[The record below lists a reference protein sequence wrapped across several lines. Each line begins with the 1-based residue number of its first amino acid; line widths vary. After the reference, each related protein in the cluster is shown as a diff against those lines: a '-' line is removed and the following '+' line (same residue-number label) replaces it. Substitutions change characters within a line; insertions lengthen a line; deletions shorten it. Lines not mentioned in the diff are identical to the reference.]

1 MESGQAVHEAGLR
14 ACVGHEGRVHLI
26 GGQVGNALGPDLHR
40 LAHAHPHIGVDDV
53 GPLGGLHGVADKAQ
67 GAAALLGNGL
77 AGLYQL
83 GIREVLLRR
92 AGHKIQPQLGAAHHQ
107 RIAHVVAG
115 IAHVNHLQPL
125 QAAEMLPNGE
135 HVRQDLGGMELV
147 GQAVPHRNTGVMGQ
161 LLHDLLPIAPVLNAV
176 KHAAQHAGGVGNALL
191 LADLAA
197 GGVQIGHLHPQIMG
211 GHLKAAPGAGGGLF
225 KNQRDVAAVQ
235 GVVGNVC
242 LLLGLQVRG
251 QVQQALDLFRGKIQQ
266 LQKVSALQIHCHRD
280 LLPYSAADGAVFK
293 PVSRFVL
300 HIFWNMRI

>member
-1 MESGQAVHEAGLR
+1 
-14 ACVGHEGRVHLI
+14 
-26 GGQVGNALGPDLHR
+26 
-40 LAHAHPHIGVDDV
+40 
-53 GPLGGLHGVADKAQ
+53 
-67 GAAALLGNGL
+67 
-77 AGLYQL
+77 
-83 GIREVLLRR
+83 
-92 AGHKIQPQLGAAHHQ
+92 
-107 RIAHVVAG
+107 
-115 IAHVNHLQPL
+115 
-125 QAAEMLPNGE
+125 
-135 HVRQDLGGMELV
+135 MELV

-225 KNQRDVAAVQ
+225 KNQRDVAAAQ
-235 GVVGNVC
+235 GVVGNVR

-266 LQKVSALQIHCHRD
+266 LQKISALQIHCHRD

-293 PVSRFVL
+293 PAARPAL
-300 HIFWNMRI
+300 HIFSRYAH